1 MIARRAW
8 LAGSLLC
15 LALIFA
21 IKPTYAANPV
31 IEIAPSDAQ
40 PKQPGVFHHLDA
52 SGRSSLAVSGNSVGL
67 VWEDN
72 RSGAPGCYLALKSD
86 DSNKPHPFHEFRF
99 GQGECFEP
107 AIAAFDAGRFGL
119 IWEDASGVNVALA
132 DSAGP
137 GSATRLAETG
147 GQGALTF
154 HAKFGAQAAWS
165 SPDGR
170 WRRVWHAPLRIEGKR
185 LIAGAMHPADAA
197 PATDDQTFPALA
209 TSAHG
214 LMLAWEDRRFGHTV
228 ILGSAC
234 GNPGNPAAEAQN
246 WSPPARI
253 SGNPTG
259 KAQGNLGRGTGAM
272 RPVLARFGEQ
282 FAAAW
287 LDKRDFLSGYDVY
300 AALTP
305 KNSDPLHFNQDRKA
319 QDSFGDAIAQWH
331 VASAGNEHGELI
343 LAWDDERDGTADIW
357 LTRLTGTTEAKNY
370 SENFTLPAAAGPS
383 HQTDP
388 AIALD
393 AAGNLHLAWIE
404 RGSDGATRLRYT
416 KWSTK

>member
-1 MIARRAW
+1 
-8 LAGSLLC
+8 
-15 LALIFA
+15 
-21 IKPTYAANPV
+21 
-31 IEIAPSDAQ
+31 
-40 PKQPGVFHHLDA
+40 
-52 SGRSSLAVSGNSVGL
+52 
-67 VWEDN
+67 
-72 RSGAPGCYLALKSD
+72 
-86 DSNKPHPFHEFRF
+86 
-99 GQGECFEP
+99 
-107 AIAAFDAGRFGL
+107 
-119 IWEDASGVNVALA
+119 
-132 DSAGP
+132 
-137 GSATRLAETG
+137 
-147 GQGALTF
+147 
-154 HAKFGAQAAWS
+154 
-165 SPDGR
+165 
-170 WRRVWHAPLRIEGKR
+170 LRIEGKL
-185 LIAGAMHPADAA
+185 LIAGAMRPADTA
-197 PATDDQTFPALA
+197 PASDDQTFPALA

-214 LMLAWEDRRFGHTV
+214 LMLAWEDRRYGHTV

-234 GNPGNPAAEAQN
+234 GNPAAEAQN

-305 KNSDPLHFNQDRKA
+305 KNGDTLRFNQDRKA

-331 VASAGNEHGELI
+331 VSAAGNEHGELI

-357 LTRLTGTTEAKNY
+357 LTRLTGTAEAKNQSENY

-383 HQTDP
+383 QQTDP
-388 AIALD
+388 AIAVD
-393 AAGNLHLAWIE
+393 AAGNLHLAWID
-404 RGSDGATRLRYT
+404 RGSNGATRLRYT